1 MLKPLFCTLAAI
13 AKRTSGNKR
22 MHLMNEKD
30 ESKSNAGMQERK
42 NARHGDDDVI
52 VSFCPSKCINK
63 IWWWWVH
70 TRHTDNFWITVNNS
84 ESIFSVPHKHIWR
97 RRWKKNDH
105 VKILRDQYTIAWWL
119 HCLKWKAD
127 HIWLNPEL
135 QIDPIFHCFG
145 KLSGAYHNQPI
156 SSMGNSLIRVHK
168 LY

>member
-1 MLKPLFCTLAAI
+1 MLKPLSCTLAAI

-97 RRWKKNDH
+97 RRRWKKRSCKDFTRSVHN
-105 VKILRDQYTIAWWL
+105 
-119 HCLKWKAD
+119 CLMTSLPEMEGGPHLIKSRASNRPDFPLFWQTERRLPQPTHIFNGKW
-127 HIWLNPEL
+127 
-135 QIDPIFHCFG
+135 F
-145 KLSGAYHNQPI
+145 
-156 SSMGNSLIRVHK
+156 NSRS
-168 LY
+168 